1 MALRKLAFDAAA
13 LSAARAIQLALS
25 FLALPLLARLLGPAD
40 FGLVALAMSFVLF
53 TMTLS
58 DAGIGLSLVRTPPHD
73 IAAWS
78 SAFWMISAISAG
90 LSLFL
95 LAIAWPA
102 AQLFNQPHLAVLVAA
117 LAPLP
122 LIQGMLSP
130 PLADLQ
136 QREKFQQLALAEISG
151 ALSGV
156 AMAIWIALAGGGAWA
171 LVGQQL
177 AYWGVKAAVVIC
189 TTRFRPRF
197 ILEFSGLRQHVLF
210 GRDTAGWSLINFFAR
225 QIDPL
230 VIAKLIGTAALG
242 LYAMAYRLMT
252 LPGHLVSGPIQS
264 TVYTR
269 MVALREDI
277 PGLRRLL
284 LIASRGIASFVFPP
298 MALLCVASTPFIQV
312 FLSDR
317 WLPAAIILSI
327 FAPVGALQAVT
338 GLNGALLMAVGR
350 TDLRLKLTYEF
361 TLIWVVA
368 APLLALQSLLAVAI
382 GYAALYALYAP
393 RLLQLFLRP
402 IGTSIRTYLGALS
415 IPFSVSCALIAAY
428 IAVNAVL
435 PALTPWLKVG
445 LAAGEILVGYAAI
458 GWLLRGPLASDLRTL
473 RALFSAVTP
482 HLASS
487 RAAGVLQEQES

>member
-13 LSAARAIQLALS
+13 LSAARATQIMLS

-40 FGLVALAMSFVLF
+40 FGLVALAMSFVMF

-58 DAGIGLSLVRTPPHD
+58 DAGIGLSLVRTPAHD
-73 IAAWS
+73 TVAWS
-78 SAFWMISAISAG
+78 SAFWMITALSG
-90 LSLFL
+90 LLSLFL

-102 AQLFNQPHLAVLVAA
+102 AWLFNQPHLAYLVAA

-122 LIQGMLSP
+122 LVQGMLSP

-136 QREKFQQLALAEISG
+136 QREKFRHLALAEIMGAVSG
-151 ALSGV
+151 ITTAIVV
-156 AMAIWIALAGGGAWA
+156 AISGGGAWA

-177 AYWGVKAAVVIC
+177 AYWGVKAAVIIC

-197 ILEFSGLRQHVLF
+197 ILKLSGLGPHFLF

-230 VIAKLIGTAALG
+230 VIAKVIGTAALG

-252 LPGHLVSGPIQS
+252 LPGHLVSGPVQS
-264 TVYTR
+264 TIYTR
-269 MVALREDI
+269 MVAMRDNIPALR
-277 PGLRRLL
+277 GLL

-298 MALLCVASTPFIQV
+298 MAIICVASTPFIQV

-317 WLPAAIILSI
+317 WLPAAILLSVL
-327 FAPVGALQAVT
+327 APIGAFQAVT

-368 APLLALQSLLAVAI
+368 APLLALRSLTAVAV
-382 GYAALYALYAP
+382 GYAVLYALYAP
-393 RLLQLFLRP
+393 RMLQLFLRP
-402 IGTSIRTYLGALS
+402 IATSIATYLGALV
-415 IPFSVSCALIAAY
+415 IPFVVSCGLVAIYVA
-428 IAVNAVL
+428 INGIG
-435 PALTPWLKVG
+435 PTLTPWMQIG
-445 LAAGEILVGYAAI
+445 LAATEVLVGYAVI
-458 GWLLRGPLASDLRTL
+458 GWVLRGPLTSDLQTL

-482 HLASS
+482 HLAPS

>member
-1 MALRKLAFDAAA
+1 MALKKLAFDAAA
-13 LSAARAIQLALS
+13 LSAARATQITLS

-58 DAGIGLSLVRTPPHD
+58 DAGIGLSLVRTPARD
-73 IAAWS
+73 TVAWS
-78 SAFWMISAISAG
+78 SAFWMISAISG
-90 LSLFL
+90 CLSLFL

-102 AQLFNQPHLAVLVAA
+102 AWLFNQPHLALLVAA

-136 QREKFQQLALAEISG
+136 QREKFRQLALAEIVGAVSG
-151 ALSGV
+151 ITAAVG
-156 AMAIWIALAGGGAWA
+156 IALAGGGAWA

-177 AYWGVKAAVVIC
+177 ANWSAKALVVVC
-189 TTRFRPRF
+189 TTHFRPRF
-197 ILEFSGLRQHVLF
+197 ILKLSGLGPHFRF

-252 LPGHLVSGPIQS
+252 LPGHLVSGPVQS
-264 TVYTR
+264 TIYTR
-269 MVALREDI
+269 MVALRDNI
-277 PGLRRLL
+277 PALRGLL

-298 MALLCVASTPFIQV
+298 MAILCVASAPFIHV
-312 FLSDR
+312 FLSER
-317 WLPAAIILSI
+317 WLPAAILLSVLCPI
-327 FAPVGALQAVT
+327 GAFQAVA

-368 APLLALQSLLAVAI
+368 APLLALQSITAVAI
-382 GYAALYALYAP
+382 GYAVLYGLYAP
-393 RLLQLFLRP
+393 RMLKLFLRP
-402 IGTSIRTYLGALS
+402 IAASIRVYFGALS
-415 IPFSVSCALIAAY
+415 VPVAVSCGLVVIYLIVNMALPNLQPWAQIGVAA
-428 IAVNAVL
+428 VEVL
-435 PALTPWLKVG
+435 A
-445 LAAGEILVGYAAI
+445 GYAAI
-458 GWLLRGPLASDLRTL
+458 AWILRGLLIADLRTL
-473 RALFSAVTP
+473 RTTFSAVTP
-482 HLASS
+482 HLAPSRSS
-487 RAAGVLQEQES
+487 GVLQEQES